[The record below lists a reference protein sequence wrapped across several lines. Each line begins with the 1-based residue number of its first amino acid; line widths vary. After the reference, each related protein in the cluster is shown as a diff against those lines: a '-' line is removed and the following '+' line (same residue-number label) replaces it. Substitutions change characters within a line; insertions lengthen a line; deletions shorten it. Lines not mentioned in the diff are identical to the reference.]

1 MCLIVAICQALCC
14 SVLSYAFLFNFQFV
28 FFSWMVFTLCY
39 VSILSACCV
48 GGFSSFTL
56 LIDARTPTGEA
67 LDVLH
72 SVLHVVEVGV

>member
-1 MCLIVAICQALCC
+1 VLC
-14 SVLSYAFLFNFQFV
+14 
-28 FFSWMVFTLCY
+28 TG
-39 VSILSACCV
+39 ILSACCV

-67 LDVLH
+67 VDVLH